1 VIKIVFCLRRRSDL
15 SREEFQ
21 TYWRSTHA
29 PLVRSH
35 ADALG
40 IRRYVQVHSI
50 DDAISTAVAGSRHSP
65 QPFDGVA
72 ELWLDSLDALIASG
86 GSEAGRAAAAALL
99 EDERRFIDLE
109 RSPLFLAEE
118 LVVIDNVPAQDI

>member
-1 VIKIVFCLRRRSDL
+1 MIKIVFCLRRRADL
-15 SREEFQ
+15 SRDEFQ
-21 TYWRSTHA
+21 AYWRTNHA

-35 ADALG
+35 AKTLG

-50 DDAISTAVAGSRHSP
+50 DDNISTAVAGPRHSP
-65 QPFDGVA
+65 ETFDGVA
-72 ELWLDSLDALIASG
+72 ELWLDSLDALIAA
-86 GSEAGRAAAAALL
+86 GSTAAGRTAAAALL

-118 LVVIDNVPAQDI
+118 NVVIDG

>member
-1 VIKIVFCLRRRSDL
+1 MIKIVFCLRRRADL

-21 TYWRSTHA
+21 AYWRTHHA

-50 DDAISTAVAGSRHSP
+50 DDAISAAVAGPRQSRE
-65 QPFDGVA
+65 PFDGVA
-72 ELWLDSLDALIASG
+72 ELWLDSLDALMVAG
-86 GSEAGRAAAAALL
+86 RSEAGRAASAELL
-99 EDERRFIDLE
+99 EDERRFIDLP

-118 LVVIDNVPAQDI
+118 LVVIDKEEIS

>member
-1 VIKIVFCLRRRSDL
+1 MIKIVFCLRRRADL

-21 TYWRSTHA
+21 DYWLTHHA

-35 ADALG
+35 ADVLG

-50 DDAISTAVAGSRHSP
+50 DDAISTAVAGPRHSP
-65 QPFDGVA
+65 EPFDGIA
-72 ELWLDSLDALIASG
+72 ELWLDSLDALMAAG
-86 GSEAGRAAAAALL
+86 GSEAGRAASKDLL

-109 RSPLFLAEE
+109 RSPLMLADEH
-118 LVVIDNVPAQDI
+118 VVIG